1 MENNYVFSAQV
12 LYRDF
17 DDGYMTCDI
26 KTGKP
31 HTKKVDGEIIRYPAT
46 KIDGVKI
53 KLENNV
59 ELLEKVKSLRKRTL
73 AWITYTTDMPLK
85 DFTENMLITKVL
97 TQKEYDT
104 IAEPYKKLEK
114 ELMKHNMRELQK
126 SLIRSKRKN

>member
-1 MENNYVFSAQV
+1 MKSNYISSAQV
-12 LYRDF
+12 LYKGLE
-17 DDGYMTCDI
+17 DGYITCDI

-31 HTKKVDGEIIRYPAT
+31 HTKKVDGEITRYPAP

-53 KLENNV
+53 KLENDV

-73 AWITYTTDMPLK
+73 LWITYTTDMPLR

-104 IAEPYKKLEK
+104 LAEPYKKLQK
-114 ELMKHNMRELQK
+114 IMWRNIMKKL
-126 SLIRSKRKN
+126 